1 MTEKIYD
8 VVIVGNGITS
18 NAALIAFGEMQSK
31 LDIAV
36 LSPTQNRKE
45 FGIGEHLSAAA
56 KPILK
61 DLGLWESFVREEQLE
76 IQCAYSAWG
85 SGLISERN
93 SLTDPRGGGWSLD
106 RNRFN
111 RWLSDEAKLRFAST
125 RIEDGLSSA
134 LIDESNGVSLTLQ
147 SGKSIR
153 TRFVLDASGRSAV
166 IAKQQTVRERKDNLI
181 AVYNHFEQIDS
192 EVEPTVGPLI
202 EAMPSGWFYSALLPK
217 RGLIVAWFTDA
228 DLLEKGSS
236 DSLAESKRLSMWN
249 KQIRASTY
257 TLKRIESAGYSL
269 DSPAMPKPAVA
280 DASTRLN
287 QDVIGT
293 HWAAAG
299 DAAAAFDPLSSHGL
313 TTALWAGKEAARGI
327 SARAEGNSEILAAYQ
342 KSYLQGISD
351 YIDQAY
357 RQYGS
362 EMRFAE
368 TFWSRR
374 RRPTVES

>member
-1 MTEKIYD
+1 
-8 VVIVGNGITS
+8 
-18 NAALIAFGEMQSK
+18 MQSR
-31 LDIAV
+31 LDVAV

-45 FGIGEHLSAAA
+45 LEVGEHLSARAG
-56 KPILK
+56 PVLK
-61 DLGLWESFVREEQLE
+61 DLGLWESFAREEHLE
-76 IQCAYSAWG
+76 IQSAYSAWG
-85 SGLISERN
+85 SGIISERN
-93 SLTDPRGGGWSLD
+93 SFTDPRGTGWSLD

-111 RWLSDEAKLRFAST
+111 RWLSDEARLRFVST
-125 RIEDGLSSA
+125 RIDDALSGA
-134 LIDESNGVSLTLQ
+134 IIDENTDVSLKLQ

-166 IAKQQTVRERKDNLI
+166 IAKQQTVRERKDGLI
-181 AVYNHFEQIDS
+181 AVYNHFEQIDT

-202 EAMPSGWFYSALLPK
+202 EAMPSGWCYSALLPK
-217 RGLIVAWFTDA
+217 RRLIVAWFTDA
-228 DLLEKGSS
+228 DLMEKASS
-236 DSLAESKRLSMWN
+236 DTLAESKRLSMWN

-269 DSPAMPKPAVA
+269 DSPLMPKPAVA

-287 QDVIGT
+287 QAVIGT

-327 SARAEGNSEILAAYQ
+327 SARAKGDPTMLAGYQ

-351 YIDQAY
+351 YIDQSY

-362 EMRFAE
+362 EMRFDE
-368 TFWSRR
+368 TFWERR
-374 RRPTVES
+374 RR